1 MLFDP
6 WLTIASLLAPLLQ
19 ILSHVPK
26 KVKEGLQQLQQL
38 CTAGKEVEE
47 VVQAIRTAS
56 DDAQIFVRDLD
67 KKIEK

>member
-1 MLFDP
+1 
-6 WLTIASLLAPLLQ
+6 LQ
-19 ILSHVPK
+19 ILLHVPK

-47 VVQAIRTAS
+47 LVEAIRAAS
-56 DDAQIFVRDLD
+56 DDAQIFVRDFD